1 MSDRLKSISAT
12 APPTIANLAVGFDIL
27 GMAIQGEGDLVTAS
41 LSNQAELRI
50 TKITGDGGR
59 LPLDPTKNTVT
70 AGILIYLD
78 DLMKKGLI
86 SKDIGIDI
94 EIEKRMALGTGMGSS
109 ASSAAAGI
117 MAVNALLGSPLNK
130 KELSPYAL
138 QSEAVASGGIHGDNV
153 IPALWG
159 GMVLMR
165 NEDPF
170 EAVNIPSFPFLSILV
185 IHPHVEVMT
194 SESRARLAPSVPL
207 KSYVRQS
214 ADLALFVHACHSGDI
229 DLLRRCMKDHV
240 IGPQREKDIPWMKEV
255 SAICMSNN
263 AINYNISGSGP
274 STFAFF
280 ERKEEAEKAEHN
292 VRSFFEEHQM
302 SVDLLI
308 SKVDEQGARI
318 IDSRP

>member
-1 MSDRLKSISAT
+1 
-12 APPTIANLAVGFDIL
+12 
-27 GMAIQGEGDLVTAS
+27 
-41 LSNQAELRI
+41 
-50 TKITGDGGR
+50 
-59 LPLDPTKNTVT
+59 VT
-70 AGILIYLD
+70 AGVLSYLD
-78 DLMKKGLI
+78 DLIKKGII
-86 SKDIGIDI
+86 SADTGIDI

-117 MAVNALLGSPLNK
+117 MAVNALLGSPMDK
-130 KELSPYAL
+130 KELAPYAL
-138 QSEAVASGGIHGDNV
+138 KSEAVASGGIHGDNV

-159 GMVLMR
+159 GTVLMR
-165 NEDPF
+165 NEEPF
-170 EAVNIPSFPFLSILV
+170 HAVTLPSFSSLSILV

-194 SESRARLAPSVPL
+194 SESRSRLKSEVPL
-207 KSYVRQS
+207 KTYISQS

-229 DLLRRCMKDHV
+229 TLLRDCLKDHI
-240 IGPQREKDIPWMKEV
+240 IGPQREKDIPWMKEI
-255 SAICMSNN
+255 AEICMSNH

-280 ERKEEAEKAEHN
+280 ESKEEAEKAEHK

-318 IDSRP
+318 IEPRP